1 METIKYKDWLKKM
14 KDVKKVS
21 SQILAHFDLS
31 KLTRKPRNPEEE
43 KWLKERG
50 MESRFRTNKE

>member
-14 KDVKKVS
+14 KDAQKVS

-31 KLTRKPRNPEEE
+31 KLRRKPRNPEEE

-50 MESRFRTNKE
+50 LESKFRVTK